1 MNERI
6 RELNHRI
13 GLIYEDPVD
22 LQRAI
27 GISALNL
34 ILVIGGVAV
43 LLVMLLLDIT
53 LMPDLIFPIFV
64 MIGVA
69 IFNQYMI
76 FNHALPVASL
86 IVTAQLIVLA
96 LFFNWQRIDT
106 QFVLL
111 WVLPVVVAASLL
123 DRRSM
128 GLVAF
133 VSILGVVIGL
143 LGQTQLTAGQVII
156 PASTAFTDFALVIM
170 VLVLVGVVLM
180 LVSNG
185 LVQRIAHSRNT
196 LQRIDQIQELEE
208 RLNKSVDE
216 RDLVVAVSWFVV
228 EQLNYQ
234 TTQLNLYDPNGNLGV
249 YVRAGMGTRHSVN
262 RGEFTD
268 SEAILQAISNR
279 DTVVVSLLDPVKSRR
294 HFMPSTRHAAAV
306 PILNGDELIGILDV
320 QSSAADSPFTRD
332 ELTLLHLVA
341 VSFAKSFVYIRMVST
356 FQKALSEITMAQ
368 ESTQQGEAFKRV
380 DSAGSWRDF
389 LNARGQSASFGFD
402 LRQENMAVVPASN
415 LPDELRPALESGEL
429 VVRQMHNQQVVNV
442 PILVRGEV
450 LGAMA
455 FTIATNRT
463 ISERQLDMARVVAQ
477 RLSMA
482 LETARLTE
490 ETAALAE
497 REHKSAEVAN
507 TLLGHQQIDNLL
519 LTAAES
525 FNEAMGA
532 VYTRIYIDPDA
543 IALKAENEETL

>member
-6 RELNHRI
+6 RELSHRI
-13 GLIYEDPVD
+13 ELIYEDPVD
-22 LQRAI
+22 RQRAI
-27 GISALNL
+27 GISALNI

-43 LLVMLLLDIT
+43 LLTMLLLDLT
-53 LMPDLIFPIFV
+53 LMPDLIFPISV

-69 IFNQYMI
+69 IFNQYLI
-76 FNHALPVASL
+76 HSHALPVASL

-96 LFFNWQRIDT
+96 LFFNWQRIDS

-128 GLVAF
+128 GLIAF

-143 LGQTQLTAGQVII
+143 LGQTQLTTGLAVI
-156 PASTAFTDFALVIM
+156 PAESAFTDFAITIL
-170 VLVLVGVVLM
+170 VLVVVGVVLT

-185 LVQRIAHSRNT
+185 LIQRISHSQQT
-196 LQRIDQIQELEE
+196 IQRIDQVQELEE
-208 RLNKSVDE
+208 RLSKSVDE

-234 TTQLNLYDPNGNLGV
+234 STQLNLYDQNGNLGV

-262 RGEFTD
+262 RAEFTD

-279 DTVVVSLLDPVKSRR
+279 DTVVVSLLDPIKSRR
-294 HFMPSTRHAAAV
+294 HFMPSTRYAAAV
-306 PILNGDELIGILDV
+306 PILNGDELIGVLDV
-320 QSSAADSPFTRD
+320 QSSSVHSPFSRD
-332 ELTLLHLVA
+332 ELTLLQLVA
-341 VSFAKSFVYIRMVST
+341 GAFSKSFVYIRMVNT
-356 FQKALSEITMAQ
+356 FQKALSEITLAQ
-368 ESTQQGEAFKRV
+368 DGTPRTEGVRSVESG
-380 DSAGSWRDF
+380 GGWREF
-389 LNARGQSASFGFD
+389 LASRGQSSFGFD
-402 LRQENMAVVPASN
+402 MRQDNMAVIPASN

-429 VVRQMHNQQVVNV
+429 VVRQLHNQQVVNV
-442 PILVRGEV
+442 PIMVRGEV

-463 ISERQLDMARVVAQ
+463 ISDRQLDMARVVAQ

-490 ETAALAE
+490 ETASLAD

-507 TLLGHQQIDNLL
+507 TLLGHQQIDSLL

-532 VYTRIYIDPDA
+532 VYTRIYIEPDA
-543 IALKAENEETL
+543 LVPQVENEETL